1 MFQTKN
7 IVAALEMYYQR
18 LQYLKKEV
26 YYAVSRAGAGPGEER
41 ESKLKISIIETEVN
55 HIHKCLGIV
64 EVLLE
69 RCEDGNL

>member
-26 YYAVSRAGAGPGEER
+26 SHVVFRAEAGEGEEL
-41 ESKLKISIIETEVN
+41 EAKLKISIIEAEVN

>member
-26 YYAVSRAGAGPGEER
+26 SYAVYKAGAGEGEEL
-41 ESKLKISIIETEVN
+41 EAKLKISIIEAEVN
-55 HIHKCLGIV
+55 HIHKCLGTV